1 MQTAERTGRTLQICH
16 VLRYSPFW
24 QKLHEVLA
32 SGRLGEII
40 TVEHRE
46 NVAYWHMAHS
56 FVRGNWSNLQR
67 QQPTIFPDRRTI
79 DKQFEQEAS

>member
-1 MQTAERTGRTLQICH
+1 MSAPGVRYRSAT

-24 QKLHEVLA
+24 VTLKGVLD
-32 SGRLGEII
+32 SGVLGDII

-56 FVRGNWSNLQR
+56 FVRGHWGNKEKSS
-67 QQPTIFPDRRTI
+67 PMIPA
-79 DKQFEQEAS
+79 KCCQF